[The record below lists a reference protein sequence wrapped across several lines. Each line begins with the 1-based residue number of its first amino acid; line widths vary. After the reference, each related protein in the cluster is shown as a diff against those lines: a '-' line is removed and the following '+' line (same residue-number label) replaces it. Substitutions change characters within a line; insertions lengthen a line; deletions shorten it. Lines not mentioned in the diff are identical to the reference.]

1 MRHLPALDDVGLTI
15 GREQRRRAAIMMDV
29 VTARAMWIIIHEA
42 VYHERSVRPDGSTL
56 TLECDRGTGRRVKV
70 RRDR

>member
-1 MRHLPALDDVGLTI
+1 
-15 GREQRRRAAIMMDV
+15 MMDV